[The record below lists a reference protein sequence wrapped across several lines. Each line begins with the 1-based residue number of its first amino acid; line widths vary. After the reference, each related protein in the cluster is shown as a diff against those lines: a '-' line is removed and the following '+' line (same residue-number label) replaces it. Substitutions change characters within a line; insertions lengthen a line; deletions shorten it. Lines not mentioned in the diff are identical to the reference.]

1 MLDYGWTHPDASGP
15 LTGKL
20 VSTAFATLHYLLSA
34 SFQSQPDSDLDDA
47 KRLEATRITL
57 LMWTKLFIM
66 FVWEAQQTYCDICY
80 NSEFRV
86 TDPEVRRRLSS
97 SGLHDL
103 LMEWNQAIRI
113 LTQSPHAK
121 RERVPINLIRIVQAM
136 ETKTNV
142 KLGGLMERL
151 FELGEQYRSRGL
163 SGLVQPGPGQWVLSL
178 KAAKPSVIVF

>member
-1 MLDYGWTHPDASGP
+1 
-15 LTGKL
+15 
-20 VSTAFATLHYLLSA
+20 
-34 SFQSQPDSDLDDA
+34 
-47 KRLEATRITL
+47 
-57 LMWTKLFIM
+57 M
-66 FVWEAQQTYCDICY
+66 FVWEAQQTYRDICY
-80 NSEFRV
+80 NSEFRI

-113 LTQSPHAK
+113 LIQSPHAE

-151 FELGEQYRSRGL
+151 FELKEQYRSRGL
-163 SGLVQPGPGQWVLSL
+163 VLSL
-178 KAAKPSVIVF
+178 KAAKPGVIVF